1 MQWESK
7 ERHQRQDKQNNH
19 FVDHLYFLI
28 KMMVPSPFF
37 LKLKTGYSNTK
48 VSLGVNWSNIDT
60 KQISFPFSKS
70 MPLSVLLRS
79 CCFLIILFSHNEDDN
94 IY

>member
-37 LKLKTGYSNTK
+37 LKLKTGYGNTR
-48 VSLGVNWSNIDT
+48 VSLGVHWSNIDI
-60 KQISFPFSKS
+60 KKISFHSSNPCRY
-70 MPLSVLLRS
+70 LRYCVS
-79 CCFLIILFSHNEDDN
+79 AAF
-94 IY
+94 